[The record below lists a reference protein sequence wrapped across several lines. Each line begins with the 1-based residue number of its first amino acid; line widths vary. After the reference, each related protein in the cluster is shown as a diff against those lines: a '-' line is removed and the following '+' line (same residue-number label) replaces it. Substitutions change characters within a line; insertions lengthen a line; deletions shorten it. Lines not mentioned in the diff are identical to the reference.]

1 MSDVCEIG
9 IPMYRQ
15 KIYVK
20 IIRFQ
25 WEKAFSGARRRLVR
39 PCTGNSKNRNARK
52 KALSLKKKDSLH
64 MQLIYNRVKKRKLK

>member
-1 MSDVCEIG
+1 M
-9 IPMYRQ
+9 
-15 KIYVK
+15 YVK

-52 KALSLKKKDSLH
+52 KALSLKKKTV
-64 MQLIYNRVKKRKLK
+64 YTCN